1 MSFFRLQS
9 LLTSGYFYTML
20 IENTSKKEEFYRAL
34 VSKDASY
41 EGIFIAPVTST
52 GIFCRP
58 TCTARKPKPENVIYF
73 ESASLALKAGFRP
86 CKICKPLEIIKSTP
100 DAIQKLLTQIESDP
114 SHVIKSYELR
124 QSGLDPATIRRWF
137 QKHHGITFTSY
148 QRLFRIN
155 HAFKNITQGH
165 TVIQAAY
172 DSGYES
178 VSGFH
183 DSYKSIFGMAPSQ
196 SKDQQPVNLK
206 RIESPLGTL
215 LICAV
220 AEGICLLEFSDR
232 PKLETELKELG
243 KFFNGPVIQG
253 SNKHFDVLEK
263 QLHEYF
269 KGARKTFDIPL
280 VTPGSEFQQQVWRQ
294 LQTIAYGTTRS
305 YKEQAAALSQP
316 KAIRAIATANGMNR
330 IAIVIP
336 CHRVIGSDG
345 SMTGY
350 GGGIW
355 RKKWLLDHES
365 TNKQLS
371 LL

>member
-1 MSFFRLQS
+1 
-9 LLTSGYFYTML
+9 
-20 IENTSKKEEFYRAL
+20 
-34 VSKDASY
+34 
-41 EGIFIAPVTST
+41 
-52 GIFCRP
+52 
-58 TCTARKPKPENVIYF
+58 
-73 ESASLALKAGFRP
+73 
-86 CKICKPLEIIKSTP
+86 
-100 DAIQKLLTQIESDP
+100 
-114 SHVIKSYELR
+114 
-124 QSGLDPATIRRWF
+124 
-137 QKHHGITFTSY
+137 
-148 QRLFRIN
+148 
-155 HAFKNITQGH
+155 
-165 TVIQAAY
+165 
-172 DSGYES
+172 
-178 VSGFH
+178 
-183 DSYKSIFGMAPSQ
+183 
-196 SKDQQPVNLK
+196 
-206 RIESPLGTL
+206 
-215 LICAV
+215 V

-269 KGARKTFDIPL
+269 NGARKTFDIPL

-305 YKEQAAALSQP
+305 YKEQAAALNQP